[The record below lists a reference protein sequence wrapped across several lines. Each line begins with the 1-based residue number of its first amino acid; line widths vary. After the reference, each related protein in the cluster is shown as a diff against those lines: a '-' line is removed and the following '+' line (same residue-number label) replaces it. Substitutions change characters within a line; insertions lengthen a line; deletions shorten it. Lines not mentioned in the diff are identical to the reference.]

1 MFYSCLSLCVLGLVS
16 TSGRAAAQTSSAAWQ
31 FPVLENDGM
40 TVNYI
45 DTIVLQWTS
54 NYPTAW
60 LNFWCQNGTTGNNVT
75 LGLLNRPIL
84 SGRHVL
90 MLISGREPI
99 PSPTIW
105 KLSIYYVVGRS
116 KSIGISSCM
125 SRRACTSP
133 RTTRRE

>member
-1 MFYSCLSLCVLGLVS
+1 MFYSCVSLCVLGLVS
-16 TSGRAAAQTSSAAWQ
+16 TCGRATAQTSSATWQ
-31 FPVLENDGM
+31 FPLLENDGL

-45 DTIVLQWTS
+45 DTVVFQWTS
-54 NYPTAW
+54 NYPTGW

-90 MLISGREPI
+90 TFIPGREPI

-105 KLSIYYVVGRS
+105 KLSIHYVVGRS
-116 KSIGISSCM
+116 KAISIPSCM
-125 SRRACTSP
+125 SCRARTSP